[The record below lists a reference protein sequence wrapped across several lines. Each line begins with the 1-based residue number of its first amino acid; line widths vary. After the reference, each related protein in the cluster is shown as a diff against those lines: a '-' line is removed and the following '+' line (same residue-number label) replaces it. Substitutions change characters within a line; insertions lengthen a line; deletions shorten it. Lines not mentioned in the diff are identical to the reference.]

1 MAMSYV
7 IRKTSS
13 PTMLPLALR
22 AISISS
28 ARVVLPESGSFRSH
42 QFSTAAV
49 DQKLVKLLK
58 SKIKSM
64 ERRCLFKFTESHMPA
79 TPADFPF
86 KMDDYECHPRLQM
99 ELPGEKITVY
109 VRLPSRVIRKEDD
122 NNENRTDNNDNNSST
137 YSSDD
142 EEEEEQKYNVRLN
155 LYIYKEDGTNM
166 EIDVLGSVD
175 EIIVERIQIYEPIS
189 AHFHVHTAPKFKE
202 LARDVQYSIKDF
214 IGVKGINKTNVEFL
228 LKYMIRRPGGYH
240 GKKNKLRFLKAF
252 KKCVSQQVC

>member
-13 PTMLPLALR
+13 PAMVPLALR

-49 DQKLVKLLK
+49 DQKLVKVLK

-64 ERRCLFKFTESHMPA
+64 ERRCLFKFTESHLISLSKWMITNVIP
-79 TPADFPF
+79 DYKWNFPER
-86 KMDDYECHPRLQM
+86 KLQ
-99 ELPGEKITVY
+99 
-109 VRLPSRVIRKEDD
+109 VRIPSRVIRKEDD

-137 YSSDD
+137 YSSDE

-189 AHFHVHTAPKFKE
+189 SLFRVHTAPKFKE